1 MGMAMRRFLG
11 FLALFGLGFALG
23 AYVFLN
29 YAPFGRHL
37 APTRELSGEARTL
50 IEALEKPVPAAEAPT
65 SFETMLRNAAAR
77 IAPAVVN
84 VDVSGE
90 VNFGRLFSQEVQ
102 GKGSGVIISPD
113 GYIVT
118 NNHVVRIGRDI
129 ARDIT
134 VTLSD
139 GRVFRA
145 RVLGTDARN
154 DIALLKVDAKNLPA
168 AQLGDSD
175 RLQVGDWVIAVGNP
189 FGFESTVTAGIV
201 SALNRRVGGLRGL
214 PDNLIQTD
222 AAINQGNS
230 GGALAD
236 SRGRLVGIN
245 TAIFTPSGGNVGIG
259 FAIPINQVREVV
271 KEILTY
277 GSIGIAWIGIG
288 YRSIAD
294 KEIRDYLSFWFP
306 DTRFPENGLI
316 VQRVWRNSP
325 ASRAGIEPGD
335 VLLELNGRPLRATE
349 QLEQFMRRARPG
361 DRVRFKVWRFGR
373 VLDIE
378 VVLGTAPDQP

>member
-1 MGMAMRRFLG
+1 MRKFLG

-29 YAPFGRHL
+29 YAPFGRHS

-90 VNFGRLFSQEVQ
+90 MSFRGLFSQEVQ
-102 GKGSGVIISPD
+102 GKGSGVIISTD

-118 NNHVVRIGRDI
+118 NNHVVRIGSDI
-129 ARDIT
+129 ARNIT

-201 SALNRRVGGLRGL
+201 SALNRSVGGLRGL

-306 DTRFPENGLI
+306 DIRFPENGLI

-325 ASRAGIEPGD
+325 ASHAGIEPGD
-335 VLLELNGRPLRATE
+335 VLLELNGRPLRAIE